1 MEKQNNALAIATY
14 GMITI
19 AIVLSIVFF
28 SFIILYPIEKPEDKI
43 YKLISLFNDRE
54 VEGNFFLG
62 TGSIGETEYYYSF
75 IQTEKGIKRFKADV
89 SRSYIIEDTN
99 EPYVRIKKNGRQY
112 DFHVPAGTIIRKM
125 ELK

>member
-1 MEKQNNALAIATY
+1 MGKQNSALAIVTY
-14 GMITI
+14 GFITF
-19 AIVLSIVFF
+19 AILVSFVFF
-28 SFIILYPIEKPEDKI
+28 LFITLYPIEKPKDKI

-54 VEGNFFLG
+54 LEGSFFLG

-75 IQTEKGIKRFKADV
+75 IQTEKGIKRFKANV

-99 EPYVRIKKNGRQY
+99 EPYIRIKNNGRQY
-112 DFHVPAGTIIRKM
+112 DFHVPPGTIIRKM